1 MVVAALLIA
10 GAIVGGA
17 LIKDRSSLRET
28 ELQRSLTITGT
39 ASREVTSDRLKWSLR
54 IMRSENASSSLQVAS
69 DKVSADIDTIVR
81 KLAEAGVQNPT
92 VSRHPIETH
101 ANQGYN
107 GGYYEG
113 DYNDYPVS
121 TPNTSFS
128 ASQTVV
134 IETDQPEKAN
144 EVMGKIANDLSASG
158 AFIDNNQTE
167 FLYTKR
173 DDLRRELSKEALDD
187 AMRRANALSNN
198 SVGKIVRVDGGSY
211 LTLSPAGGSGYNS
224 YYGGGSEDT
233 TSVQK
238 KAEYTVSVT
247 FSLK

>member
-39 ASREVTSDRLKWSLR
+39 ASREVASDRLKWSLR
-54 IMRSENASSSLQVAS
+54 ITRNENASSTLQAAS
-69 DKVSADIDTIVR
+69 DKVGADIDGVVR
-81 KLAEAGVQNPT
+81 KLAEAGIQNPT

-101 ANQGYN
+101 VNSGY
-107 GGYYEG
+107 GGYYDEYSSSYG
-113 DYNDYPVS
+113 S
-121 TPNTSFS
+121 GGASSFT
-128 ASQTVV
+128 ATQTVV
-134 IETDQPEKAN
+134 IETDQPQKAN
-144 EVMGKIANDLSASG
+144 EVMAKIANELSASG

-187 AMRRANALSNN
+187 ATRQANVLSNN
-198 SVGKIVRVDGGSY
+198 GVSKIVRVDGGSY
-211 LTLSPAGGSGYNS
+211 LTFSPLGGSSYNS
-224 YYGGGSEDT
+224 YYGGGSDDT
-233 TSVQK
+233 TSIQK
-238 KAEYTVSVT
+238 KAEYTVSIT